1 MGNTTS
7 KLASMGVSLLCSF
20 ALHAAEPIFYAGFD
34 GSLEPASARGSKTF
48 KTETPVS
55 FQDGIRGKALVIGT
69 DPQGVRHGVAYP
81 HEKNL
86 NWTEGAI
93 SFWLKPVNW
102 KGSDTGFFV
111 PVFDAKAGK
120 NYFMIY
126 KYCVGETF
134 YFMRGEHGFWLFTQF
149 KPGEWKPGGMAPCR
163 LQLESSS
170 VVHVYRRALSHGT
183 ADSFSAQESGAE
195 KRLPARRIQ
204 AQFQISAAGA
214 PESAG

>member
-1 MGNTTS
+1 MGNTIS

-34 GSLEPASARGSKTF
+34 GSLEPVSARGSKTF

-93 SFWLKPVNW
+93 SF
-102 KGSDTGFFV
+102 
-111 PVFDAKAGK
+111 
-120 NYFMIY
+120 
-126 KYCVGETF
+126 
-134 YFMRGEHGFWLFTQF
+134 
-149 KPGEWKPGGMAPCR
+149 
-163 LQLESSS
+163 
-170 VVHVYRRALSHGT
+170 
-183 ADSFSAQESGAE
+183 
-195 KRLPARRIQ
+195 
-204 AQFQISAAGA
+204 
-214 PESAG
+214 

>member
-149 KPGEWKPGGMAPCR
+149 KPGEWKPGEWHHVVCNWNPV
-163 LQLESSS
+163 QLSM
-170 VVHVYRRALSHGT
+170 YIR
-183 ADSFSAQESGAE
+183 
-195 KRLPARRIQ
+195 
-204 AQFQISAAGA
+204 
-214 PESAG
+214 

>member
-1 MGNTTS
+1 MF
-7 KLASMGVSLLCSF
+7 VCS
-20 ALHAAEPIFYAGFD
+20 PCRRTDFYAGFD

-102 KGSDTGFFV
+102 KGSDTGFLCL
-111 PVFDAKAGK
+111 
-120 NYFMIY
+120 YL
-126 KYCVGETF
+126 
-134 YFMRGEHGFWLFTQF
+134 MRKPEKLFHD
-149 KPGEWKPGGMAPCR
+149 
-163 LQLESSS
+163 L
-170 VVHVYRRALSHGT
+170 
-183 ADSFSAQESGAE
+183 
-195 KRLPARRIQ
+195 
-204 AQFQISAAGA
+204 
-214 PESAG
+214 